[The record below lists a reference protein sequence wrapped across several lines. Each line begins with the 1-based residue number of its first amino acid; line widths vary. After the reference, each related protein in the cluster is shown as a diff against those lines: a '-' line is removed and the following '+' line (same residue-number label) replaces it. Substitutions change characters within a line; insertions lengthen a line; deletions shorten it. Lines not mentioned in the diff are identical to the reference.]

1 VPLPVI
7 ALYAS
12 PSALSSRGPCCTP
25 SCARVPPGLL
35 QPFAMLPV
43 LHFAAS
49 KQVMGRFASSPTL
62 FAVSG
67 GLALMVMSINVMLV
81 IEFIQAPPAMSAE
94 GGEPEP
100 APPAV
105 IAVLAVLGV
114 GYFGVCARLMGDE
127 ILAAASIISV
137 RVLGRDAFPRQ
148 PRTQI
153 LVDEHGMTEA
163 HEGVHTG
170 HGGKPLGSS
179 SVGALGTIADEATVD
194 MEGRRPSGGGVA

>member
-105 IAVLAVLGV
+105 IAVLSVLGV
-114 GYFGVCARLMGDE
+114 GYFSVCARLMGDE
-127 ILAAASIISV
+127 LLAAASAISM
-137 RVLGRDAFPRQ
+137 RVLGRDVCHRQ
-148 PRTQI
+148 PPTKI
-153 LVDEHGMTEA
+153 LVDEHGLTEA
-163 HEGVHTG
+163 HEGAHTD
-170 HGGKPLGSS
+170 HDGKPPGDSS
-179 SVGALGTIADEATVD
+179 GGPQADGEAPLD
-194 MEGRRPSGGGVA
+194 MAARRPSGGGVA